1 MKHVVQTTPSGVT
14 YHINALLD
22 EIDTYKAEL
31 TMYADGIT
39 AESKDMRAIMRLIYK
54 GDSVD
59 EYIDR
64 MVDNGMVDNL
74 DECRRC
80 IKTCIKVLKRMDEY
94 VDAIQDYF

>member
-1 MKHVVQTTPSGVT
+1 MNHVGQTTPSQVNN
-14 YHINALLD
+14 HISALLD
-22 EIDTYKAEL
+22 EIQTHKAEL

-64 MVDNGMVDNL
+64 MVDNGMVDSL
-74 DECRRC
+74 DECRHC